1 MAAGSLQAAENAMA
15 DQYLKVGGTRVNMI
29 FGPSGLLR
37 ERVEKGEAVDVLA
50 SADMDQPNRL
60 VSAGWAGFATP
71 FARNSLCL
79 FTKPGLSVE
88 SAAVLDRMLDPK
100 LTLATSTPKADPA
113 GDYTWAAFA
122 KAGEIHPGAFA
133 TLDGKAKKIF
143 GGPQSQPVPQ
153 GRNMADFILAG
164 GQADLLVSYCSG
176 AAATKAAN
184 PAIGSAEFP
193 DNLRADALYGL
204 AVRKGAPT
212 AALDFALFH
221 LSTEGRRQ
229 LSLAGFHAPD

>member
-88 SAAVLDRMLDPK
+88 SAAV
-100 LTLATSTPKADPA
+100 
-113 GDYTWAAFA
+113 
-122 KAGEIHPGAFA
+122 
-133 TLDGKAKKIF
+133 
-143 GGPQSQPVPQ
+143 
-153 GRNMADFILAG
+153 
-164 GQADLLVSYCSG
+164 
-176 AAATKAAN
+176 
-184 PAIGSAEFP
+184 
-193 DNLRADALYGL
+193 
-204 AVRKGAPT
+204 
-212 AALDFALFH
+212 
-221 LSTEGRRQ
+221 
-229 LSLAGFHAPD
+229 